1 MRIALFG
8 GSFHPPHVGHLLA
21 ATYVRAAAPVDE
33 LWFMPADRHAFGKP
47 LASFDDRVALCE
59 SLAPLVPGSR
69 VTRIEQEAGGG
80 GRTLPVVEALVRRHP
95 EHTFRLVVGSDILAD
110 GPKWHRFDELVR
122 LAPLIVL
129 ARGGHPVDPSRVPPG
144 STLLT
149 DVVLPEVSSTEVRAR
164 LVRGEDVAGFV
175 PVAVRAELERR
186 GMRFG

>member
-1 MRIALFG
+1 MRVALFG

-21 ATYVRAAAPVDE
+21 ASYVRAVAPVDE

-47 LASFDDRVALCE
+47 LADFEDRAALCE
-59 SLAPLVPGSR
+59 ARASLVPDSR
-69 VTRIEQEAGGG
+69 VTRIEQETGAG

-95 EHTFRLVVGSDILAD
+95 EHVFRLVVGSDILAD
-110 GPKWHRFDELVR
+110 GPKWYRFDQLVQ

-129 ARGGHPVDPSRVPPG
+129 ARGGHPLDERQVPAG

-149 DVVLPEVSSTEVRAR
+149 KVTLPEVSSS
-164 LVRGEDVAGFV
+164 LVRGRLAAGEEV
-175 PVAVRAELERR
+175 AELVPAAVLLEMRRR

>member
-21 ATYVRAAAPVDE
+21 ASYVRAVAPVDE

-47 LASFDDRVALCE
+47 LAAFDDRVALCE
-59 SLAPLVPGSR
+59 ALATLVPCSR
-69 VTRIEQEAGGG
+69 VTRIEQEVGAG

-95 EHTFRLVVGSDILAD
+95 EHSFRLVVGSDILDD
-110 GPKWHRFDELVR
+110 GPKWYRFDELVR

-129 ARGGHPVDPSRVPPG
+129 ARGGHPVDTSRVPAG

-164 LVRGEDVAGFV
+164 LARGEEVAAFV
-175 PVAVRAELERR
+175 PRVVREEMERR